1 MINTSMRLSGL
12 ATGMDTENV
21 IRQLM
26 QIERIPLNK
35 KLKEKQIW
43 QWKQEDYRT
52 INTRLLALKNKTFDM
67 TLNATYLLKQAVS
80 TNENIATASAGS
92 SALNGIYNFK
102 VLQLAEA
109 ATNASSAPVSLDP
122 ADKIDPTK
130 SLLSQKDKFAD
141 TSFFAGNPEDTDTFT
156 VNINGKDLTFKYGD
170 SLNKIL
176 STINADKDIKVSI
189 FYDSGTDRLALTSK
203 TTGVDAQLE
212 VSGAFFTD
220 LLKVD
225 NSTKVAGKDAEFV
238 LNGLQSSRSSNS
250 FTFNG
255 VTFNLRGVTA
265 GGLDGVA
272 TTIEVKT
279 DTDAVFNNIKAYIDL
294 YNEVLELIDS
304 KVKEERFRD
313 YEPLTSE
320 EKEAMTESEIK
331 LWEEKARSG
340 LLRSDSLLED
350 ILSDLRMVVTETVKG
365 IGDLDSLHDLGISA
379 GSYLANKSRML
390 KIDEAKLRAAIEK
403 DPEAVAKIF
412 LNESETESEKGI
424 MVRLYDKIGKG
435 INKLTEKAGSAA
447 STFDQSSLGKTI
459 RDIDNYIISMEERL
473 LRIEENYWSRFT
485 AMERAISTMNQQSA
499 WLSVQLSSFYSK

>member
-225 NSTKVAGKDAEFV
+225 NSTKVAGKDD
-238 LNGLQSSRSSNS
+238 
-250 FTFNG
+250 
-255 VTFNLRGVTA
+255 VTGEA
-265 GGLDGVA
+265 
-272 TTIEVKT
+272 
-279 DTDAVFNNIKAYIDL
+279 
-294 YNEVLELIDS
+294 LIQ
-304 KVKEERFRD
+304 RD
-313 YEPLTSE
+313 DDRE
-320 EKEAMTESEIK
+320 
-331 LWEEKARSG
+331 
-340 LLRSDSLLED
+340 
-350 ILSDLRMVVTETVKG
+350 ETVRKRLEVYHAQTRQLVDYYG
-365 IGDLDSLHDLGISA
+365 KWAADGQPGAPKYRKIA
-379 GSYLANKSRML
+379 GVGTVEEIRQRAF
-390 KIDEAKLRAAIEK
+390 DALR
-403 DPEAVAKIF
+403 
-412 LNESETESEKGI
+412 
-424 MVRLYDKIGKG
+424 
-435 INKLTEKAGSAA
+435 
-447 STFDQSSLGKTI
+447 
-459 RDIDNYIISMEERL
+459 
-473 LRIEENYWSRFT
+473 
-485 AMERAISTMNQQSA
+485 
-499 WLSVQLSSFYSK
+499 